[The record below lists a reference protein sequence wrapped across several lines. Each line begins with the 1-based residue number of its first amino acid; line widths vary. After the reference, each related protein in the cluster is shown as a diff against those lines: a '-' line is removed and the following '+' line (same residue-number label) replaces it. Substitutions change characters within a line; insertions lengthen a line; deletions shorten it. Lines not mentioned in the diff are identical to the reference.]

1 MITYYVY
8 RVRMKKIDIED
19 VPEKYRDEVR
29 KYLEAW
35 D

>member
-1 MITYYVY
+1 MIMYYVY
-8 RVRMKKIDIED
+8 RVRMEKMTIDQ
-19 VPEKYRDEVR
+19 VPAKYRDEVR

>member
-19 VPEKYRDEVR
+19 VPEKYRDAVR
-29 KYLEAW
+29 KKLEAW